1 MFQAFFNGLSG
12 MLSFSKN
19 LDTVSNNISNMNTP
33 GFRAA
38 DTFYDSLSGGNGNGG
53 IGTQI
58 SGLGYRF
65 TSGDIKQTG
74 NATDVAINGQGFF
87 TLLQEGNQYFTRA
100 GQFSFNSDG
109 ILIDKNSGAS
119 VASISDTG
127 ALSEF
132 DISNLR
138 MLAPVASTSVDL
150 SGNLSS
156 GASTHEISGVKVFN
170 RLGEEIELTLKF
182 TKSTTVTGEWTVDVS
197 NSSDPSTVLSS
208 SKIMFGADGTPESAD
223 SSFSV
228 AISDSMD
235 GTTSISFSLGNPSN
249 FSKST
254 SMDTGTTSTLKAAV
268 KDGSAIASL
277 TGIEFSADG
286 VLSLKYS
293 NGETKKGPSLAIAN
307 VKDLTSLTQ
316 VKGNIFEAQ
325 SSSGVSFEKAGKGGL
340 GSIVGKS
347 IELSNVDLSREF
359 ADMLVI
365 QRGYQASSRL
375 LNVSNQLLEQL
386 YENTRG
392 R

>member
-38 DTFYDSLSGGNGNGG
+38 DTFYDSLSGSNGDGG

-74 NATDVAINGQGFF
+74 NATDVALNGQGFF
-87 TLLQEGNQYFTRA
+87 TVIQDGNQYFTRA
-100 GQFSFNSDG
+100 GQFSFNSEG
-109 ILIDKNSGAS
+109 VLIDKNSGGS
-119 VASISDTG
+119 VASIGDTG

-132 DISNLR
+132 NISDR
-138 MLAPVASTSVDL
+138 KVLAPTATKTVDL
-150 SGNLSS
+150 SGNLST
-156 GASTHEISGVKVFN
+156 GASSHEISGVKVFN
-170 RLGEEIELTLKF
+170 RLGEEVELTLKF

-197 NSSDPSTVLSS
+197 KSSDTSTTIST
-208 SKIMFGADGTPESAD
+208 SKIKFGADGTPEAAQA
-223 SSFSV
+223 SFSV
-228 AISDSMD
+228 SIGDSMNGD
-235 GTTSISFSLGNPSN
+235 AAVSFSLGSPTN
-249 FSKST
+249 FSQST
-254 SMDTGTTSTLKAAV
+254 SMDTGETSTLKATI
-268 KDGSAIASL
+268 KDGSAVASL
-277 TGIEFSADG
+277 TSVEFLSDG
-286 VLSLKYS
+286 TLSLKYS
-293 NGETKKGPSLAIAN
+293 NGETKEGPALAIAN
-307 VKDLTSLTQ
+307 VKDLASLTQ
-316 VKGNIFEAQ
+316 VKGNLFEAQ
-325 SSSGVSFEKAGKGGL
+325 SNSGVTFEKAGNSGMGA
-340 GSIVGKS
+340 IAGKS